1 MLTQNE
7 RQEIEAEFGH
17 YPQKQAVCIEA
28 LKIVQRHRGWVP
40 DEGIKDV
47 AEFLGLSPHE
57 VDAVATFYNLIYRR
71 PVGRHVVH
79 LCDSVSCWV
88 MGCDTVCAHL
98 KSRLGVGLGATTADG
113 RFTLLPIACLGACDH
128 APVMM
133 INGELHEDLSPER
146 IDDTLEQYE

>member
-7 RQEIEAEFGH
+7 RHEIEVELGR

-98 KSRLGVGLGATTADG
+98 KSRLGVDLGATTADG

-146 IDDTLEQYE
+146 IDETLEQYE